1 MVQTNKNKNILRT
14 GYSPITKTYQD
25 IANNMGNTSNSIQKD
40 SSGDKTLQ
48 IYKDIAS
55 QMPSPN
61 GNTVPTSTPTPAT
74 STNENS
80 DIVKAYQESANRLL
94 SEKEALDPNDKNYR
108 IEADT
113 YNSKIESTN
122 ELIKSYMQNSKNSI
136 SAKANAELAQQN
148 AVNGTAA
155 YLKALGLSG
164 QGIAESTMADVN
176 KNYANAMAGIE
187 AQENE
192 NNSNAQNSYLE
203 ALKQAESERQ
213 SRLDAKEA
221 IEEERKYQENK
232 EASNNYYKLIMSELE
247 NAYDVE
253 NYIDDKGKEVEDMRL
268 NKETLDRYKEQADKY
283 YQDGKL
289 SQSQYDLITNT
300 YRELA
305 IQYSKENGYYRKF
318 DIMDTSNED
327 KINSLISKECND
339 YMTNYLNASVE
350 EAGQELKEGLV
361 FDDTSKN
368 YIYHNNKWY
377 SLKSDGSSSNA
388 SKKEKPQIK
397 ESSFSAPDISSSLD
411 KNSIKNIEEYLKSN
425 NKNIVSGLTVE
436 INGRKAV
443 YYGTNWYYAMK

>member
-14 GYSPITKTYQD
+14 DVGGGYSPITKTYQD
-25 IANNMGNTSNSIQKD
+25 IANIMGNTSNSIQKD

-213 SRLDAKEA
+213 SRLDQKDLIEDQRAYEEKREAQQAYLNILRENGMMNIEDSETGAIDIDVVNTYKE
-221 IEEERKYQENK
+221 
-232 EASNNYYKLIMSELE
+232 ELE
-247 NAYDVE
+247 KALADGKINQSGYDEMLNLYRNYANQYEKILTNVGFSRTSEDPKGSTLREKDSKVLNELLNAKGLKVQEGIKY
-253 NYIDDKGKEVEDMRL
+253 NYKGKEVV
-268 NKETLDRYKEQADKY
+268 YKNGEWKY
-283 YQDGKL
+283 L
-289 SQSQYDLITNT
+289 
-300 YRELA
+300 
-305 IQYSKENGYYRKF
+305 
-318 DIMDTSNED
+318 
-327 KINSLISKECND
+327 
-339 YMTNYLNASVE
+339 
-350 EAGQELKEGLV
+350 
-361 FDDTSKN
+361 
-368 YIYHNNKWY
+368 
-377 SLKSDGSSSNA
+377 
-388 SKKEKPQIK
+388 
-397 ESSFSAPDISSSLD
+397 
-411 KNSIKNIEEYLKSN
+411 
-425 NKNIVSGLTVE
+425 
-436 INGRKAV
+436 
-443 YYGTNWYYAMK
+443 